1 MRTRGWR
8 RGEAEVGGVSANR
21 EEDATVA
28 RVLIVYHSLSGNTKA
43 AAEAVAEGA
52 EAGGANP
59 VLKEGLQA
67 GPEDL
72 RACDAI
78 AIGTP
83 DYFSYMAGGLKDFF
97 DRSFYPTQ
105 GQVVDKP
112 CGIFVTHGGGGKAV
126 ESVKSICAT
135 FRFKVVVEPVLVQNR
150 PDKAAAAQ
158 LKALGKTLAAAGRK

>member
-1 MRTRGWR
+1 M
-8 RGEAEVGGVSANR
+8 
-21 EEDATVA
+21 A

-52 EAGGANP
+52 KAGGADP

-112 CGIFVTHGGGGKAV
+112 CGIFVTH
-126 ESVKSICAT
+126 VKRLFPTLTCSCPPRVPGYHTSEAAP
-135 FRFKVVVEPVLVQNR
+135 RNGRGNR
-150 PDKAAAAQ
+150 PLVLPCEATERPLVSSLNAYQ
-158 LKALGKTLAAAGRK
+158 RLTLSLTRTMRRRTLAD